1 MKTVIPIPPIIT
13 PKYPIDFV
21 FSLTEIKI
29 IIRVASIFTSFIF
42 SQIYTKFTYIR
53 KSNLY
58 FTLTFHR
65 ICFNN

>member
-42 SQIYTKFTYIR
+42 SQIYEIYLHPQIQLVFY
-53 KSNLY
+53 SHVPQDL
-58 FTLTFHR
+58 F
-65 ICFNN
+65 